1 MLVWRTMS
9 EPARTAVRFASY
21 AALSLSLSI
30 AGCDKAGEK
39 SAGVPADPVILPP
52 PLERVLIEP
61 PSIEQQVVSRVVV
74 RNPDAVPFI
83 QVDTYQQ
90 GPGTAD
96 ILFIIDNNGSMA
108 LERLQL
114 SQNFQGF
121 FNELVAAQTNF
132 QIGVT
137 SLSMAAQSNPLFNDP
152 NTTGYQGT
160 LRQVKVNGVAT
171 SIITNNTVN
180 PSQVFLAAT
189 TFPDTHL
196 RWSQTFTVMEKALT
210 PPLTNPG
217 QPNAGF
223 LRPGA
228 ALGVIVVTNEDDQ
241 SFGTVGYY
249 ARFLRALKGI
259 GNENLSGFS
268 AIAGDVPSG
277 CTPPGQEDYF
287 GSEAQ
292 PAFRYDDLANRT
304 GGVIA
309 SICDPSFQTSLQQI
323 AEALKTLRK
332 IFPLSLTPDPATP
345 ISVTVNG
352 AAILEDPVNGWT
364 YQANIN
370 SIVFTGNY
378 VPPPGSTIV
387 ITYVVK
393 G

>member
-1 MLVWRTMS
+1 MIGSARHRFLPAASILLIAIAPGCNCTKG
-9 EPARTAVRFASY
+9 EPQS
-21 AALSLSLSI
+21 
-30 AGCDKAGEK
+30 GQ
-39 SAGVPADPVILPP
+39 PADPIVLPP
-52 PLERVLIEP
+52 TLERVLIEP
-61 PSIEQQVVSRVVV
+61 PSIEQQVVSRIAVT
-74 RNPDAVPFI
+74 NPASVPFI
-83 QVDTYQQ
+83 QIDTYTQ

-108 LERLQL
+108 IERTVLAG
-114 SQNFQGF
+114 NFQRF

-137 SLSMAAQSNPLFNDP
+137 SVSMAATSNPLFNDP
-152 NTTGYQGT
+152 NQTGYQGT
-160 LRQVKVNGVAT
+160 LRQVVVNGLTT
-171 SIITNNTVN
+171 SIITNNTAN

-196 RWSQTFTVMEKALT
+196 RWSQTFTVMETALT

-223 LRPGA
+223 VRPGA

-241 SFGTVGYY
+241 SFGTVGFY
-249 ARFLRALKGI
+249 ARFLRSAKGI
-259 GNENLSGFS
+259 GNENLSSFS
-268 AIAGDVPSG
+268 AIAGDVPNG
-277 CTPPGQEDYF
+277 CTPPGQENFF
-287 GSEAQ
+287 GSEAE
-292 PAFRYDDLANRT
+292 PAYRYQDLAFST
-304 GGVIA
+304 GGVFG
-309 SICDPSFQTSLQQI
+309 SICNPTFEQTLDQI

-332 IFPLSLTPDPATP
+332 IFPLSLMPAPTS

-352 AAILEDPVNGWT
+352 AAIAQDPVNGWT

-370 SIVFTGNY
+370 SIIFAGNY

-387 ITYVVK
+387 IEYVVM